1 MVLATLAIQLR
12 REYNTV
18 WSSIAIASTNNFKGS
33 DKLLISTD
41 LLQAIVLIVT
51 WIIEKGNM
59 HELIVGDGPK
69 NLL

>member
-51 WIIEKGNM
+51 WISGSITWLATS
-59 HELIVGDGPK
+59 LITSHAC
-69 NLL
+69 